1 MSRSSFLPPASLPA
15 ALLAALGLAFA
26 SPVQSAEPVGARDTL
41 QLENLRVKARKRPSL
56 PQSGFQEMR
65 KRSASVLNWKK
76 KVRLKDPNVAAQF
89 IGEVMVPG
97 GYTWMYPAGSGYPVP
112 SMTDKQAH
120 DSRFSLEVHL
130 KHDAWSGGAVCSPA
144 PFDLA
149 PFMETAV
156 LEIWA
161 RGAEGK
167 EVFSIALLDNGN
179 NGAGRPLQVTVN
191 SRSFTKVLN
200 SEWKKIQVPLRAFG
214 TRGSYWSEE
223 VNARVSNAF
232 NWSQVN
238 CLSFDIDKERFKSF
252 RVYIDDAVV
261 FKKAPGGASAGGSG
275 YAFSNEDF
283 QDFPAAS
290 DK

>member
-1 MSRSSFLPPASLPA
+1 MSRSSALPHASR
-15 ALLAALGLAFA
+15 LAAFAAAFGLALA
-26 SPVQSAEPVGARDTL
+26 SPSRGAEPQGTRDTL
-41 QLENLRVKARKRPSL
+41 RLEDHRVKARKRPAL
-56 PQSGFQEMR
+56 PKSGFEEMR
-65 KRSASVLNWKK
+65 KRSSPVLDWKK

-89 IGEVMVPG
+89 VGEVMVPG

-130 KHDAWSGGAVCSPA
+130 KHDAWSGGAVCSPT

-149 PFMETAV
+149 PYLETAV

-167 EVFSIALLDNGN
+167 EVFGIALLDNGN

-214 TRGSYWSEE
+214 SRGSYWSEE
-223 VNARVSNAF
+223 LNARVSNAF

-252 RVYIDDAVV
+252 RVYIDDAVI
-261 FKKAPGGASAGGSG
+261 FKKAPGGAAAGGAG
-275 YAFSNEDF
+275 YTFSNEDF
-283 QDFPAAS
+283 QDFPAAT
-290 DK
+290 DR